1 LIYFSFFS
9 SNGRMQA
16 HSVRVPSLFASAR
29 AAAAI
34 RNRKRKR
41 LTAADVEQA
50 VPVDDPSGW
59 TVRTM
64 QSQVQDVEAGGIKKK
79 IGGENLSAVKNRF
92 LELYLHKVPPQ
103 EQAHINLAEVFDRYH
118 FIVGTFE
125 RALST
130 LEKYSPADF
139 PSQHLY
145 AYVIG
150 ALRKNSLYYEEVQ
163 NGTIDGEEVAA
174 VAADDDDDDDNEDDR
189 DRDDDDDDD
198 DDSLFFEGEAAD
210 DDDDDDSRGGG
221 RRRRHR
227 LPSCSSFEDKFQKH
241 YIRIFDLARKYG
253 VH

>member
-1 LIYFSFFS
+1 
-9 SNGRMQA
+9 MQA
-16 HSVRVPSLFASAR
+16 HSVRVPSLFASAK

-41 LTAADVEQA
+41 LTAAEVEQA

-64 QSQVQDVEAGGIKKK
+64 PSQVQDVEAGGIKKK

-92 LELYLHKVPPQ
+92 LELFLHKVPPQ

-163 NGTIDGEEVAA
+163 NGTIDGEEVTAA
-174 VAADDDDDDDNEDDR
+174 AAADDDDDDDEDDR

-210 DDDDDDSRGGG
+210 DDDNDDDEDDSQG
-221 RRRRHR
+221 RRRCRRHR

-241 YIRIFDLARKYG
+241 YIRIFDLAKKYG